1 MSTRLT
7 NSRPPTAS
15 AISHRVHRGS
25 RQPAIADRLASG
37 ARGKPLMALLSRRWT
52 LRILW
57 ELRTPAFCFRELQ
70 ERCDEVST
78 VLLSQRV
85 TELRRANLIEPGEF
99 GGYLLTRKG
108 RQLIAALRPLN
119 QWANNWEAALYLS

>member
-1 MSTRLT
+1 MATHLT

-15 AISHRVHRGS
+15 AVSHRVHRQD
-25 RQPAIADRLASG
+25 QPAGRADRLASG

-52 LRILW
+52 LRVLW
-57 ELRTPAFCFRELQ
+57 ELRTPALCFRELQ
-70 ERCDEVST
+70 DRCEEVST

-85 TELRRANLIEPGEF
+85 TELRRASLIEPGEF

-119 QWANNWEAALYLS
+119 QWANNWDEALYLS

>member
-15 AISHRVHRGS
+15 AVSHRVNRGR
-25 RQPAIADRLASG
+25 RQPAIADRLATG
-37 ARGKPLMALLSRRWT
+37 GRAKPLMALLSRRWT

-57 ELRTPAFCFRELQ
+57 ELRTPVLCFRELQ
-70 ERCDEVST
+70 ERCET
-78 VLLSQRV
+78 IGPVLLSQRV
-85 TELRRANLIEPGEF
+85 TELRRANLIEPGDP
-99 GGYLLTRKG
+99 GGYTLTKKG

-119 QWANNWEAALYLS
+119 QWANNWEEALYLS